1 MQDFERLLDIAR
13 RKAGFDENNPWYTGP
28 ETYLAALKS
37 EVDEVSEEI
46 PKHRLCYLE
55 DELGDVLWD
64 YLNAILAL
72 QKEAGVS
79 VESVIQRACDKYQQ
93 RMATLEAGGSWD
105 EIKRKQQQNLQQE
118 YLAAQNVVLQ
128 RNVICE
134 K

>member
-1 MQDFERLLDIAR
+1 M
-13 RKAGFDENNPWYTGP
+13 
-28 ETYLAALKS
+28 
-37 EVDEVSEEI
+37 DEVSEEI

-64 YLNAILAL
+64 YLNALLAL

-93 RMATLEAGGSWD
+93 RMATLEAAGSWD
-105 EIKRKQQQNLQQE
+105 EIKRQQQQNLQQE
-118 YLAAQNVVLQ
+118 YLAEQKVVLP
-128 RNVICE
+128 RDVSCE